1 MNHVHKDHN
10 YLLSEIIKLEVNVD
24 VGATVLMMVY
34 VIIIGVE
41 ELMCLIT
48 LMEYVSLFHLGIFIM
63 KVIF

>member
-1 MNHVHKDHN
+1 M
-10 YLLSEIIKLEVNVD
+10 LSEIIKLEVNVD